1 MAGQRRSG
9 PNVGYTAHGDAFLLR
24 VLLPER
30 HFFSFVY
37 EQKLREGRTGRFS
50 RRAAPGRRRRDAS
63 HAELRLVSSML
74 SQGYDIMKDDIGTS
88 YGDLPDHKYF
98 ISVREFTTSAME
110 YIDSTRCSLLGE
122 YKKLNVWI
130 VKERI
135 KCCVRSMAVELFNQH
150 EEGNYSM
157 DQIPEDWRSLMSLML
172 HNPHEH
178 GYLICNYA
186 PLIPIEN
193 RILFYFRAYEHM
205 RFVLAYT
212 NDAAY
217 RDILK
222 MLPYQNRWFQI
233 TEGNYLLEASLKH
246 KNYGVD
252 DNPEK
257 AHDPETFFKY
267 YRHSN
272 CHRLDRCFMIEEV
285 GGYSAEQFELIFI
298 VKYPLFLP
306 LLQQELQ
313 RYNQLRCLKPHT
325 LFFYGNIQDAEQ
337 SCAMIYHDQLDNPQ
351 ATVGELMCTLEELYQ
366 GTDLTVALHRRI
378 TRHTDEPV
386 ENEEIILQ
394 VKVLP
399 GSRKGTKITL
409 PYEGSHFYGQP
420 PHDLI
425 LTLDS
430 APHETYILY
439 GNDLVVHWVL
449 RLVDALAKC
458 TINLKTLDGR
468 YLKIKVDEVVY
479 PGYEL
484 VINDESPIG
493 EGLKGNLRIIFD
505 VSFPKTLS
513 GRQQHSIRQVL
524 DR

>member
-1 MAGQRRSG
+1 
-9 PNVGYTAHGDAFLLR
+9 
-24 VLLPER
+24 
-30 HFFSFVY
+30 
-37 EQKLREGRTGRFS
+37 
-50 RRAAPGRRRRDAS
+50 
-63 HAELRLVSSML
+63 
-74 SQGYDIMKDDIGTS
+74 
-88 YGDLPDHKYF
+88 
-98 ISVREFTTSAME
+98 
-110 YIDSTRCSLLGE
+110 
-122 YKKLNVWI
+122 
-130 VKERI
+130 
-135 KCCVRSMAVELFNQH
+135 
-150 EEGNYSM
+150 M

-193 RILFYFRAYEHM
+193 RILFYFKAYEHM

-222 MLPYQNRWFQI
+222 KLPYQNRWFQI

-425 LTLDS
+425 LTLDI

-484 VINDESPIG
+484 VIKDEGWPIG

-524 DR
+524 DQ